1 MLQWARAR
9 VGAGALSTGREGA
22 GSAGG
27 AHLRCRAEAEVW
39 PATARAR
46 RAPLLARGRCDL
58 CAVAFTRGPGRV
70 WRLSQ
75 QVSTLLARRTASAAE
90 EAREPKREMRGL
102 SLME

>member
-1 MLQWARAR
+1 MPWGRICA
-9 VGAGALSTGREGA
+9 AGQRRRCGRRLRERGERRC
-22 GSAGG
+22 SRGG
-27 AHLRCRAEAEVW
+27 GV
-39 PATARAR
+39 P
-46 RAPLLARGRCDL
+46 

-102 SLME
+102 SLIAYDGECL